1 ARQGKGR
8 RRLGWLSI
16 GPVSWD
22 AHSFETSIV
31 PFVAAWAPPLRAR
44 DNCIGVG
51 ALSRH
56 PDGGVLAL
64 TFVTALLARPR
75 KVGVPCQDHLRECS
89 RRAVYRRASKHQIVG
104 KSWHFLGGVGAE
116 RPRRP
121 RAGAWHRPKSPASK
135 AWTFSLAISG
145 ECELDCSGTI
155 DARFC
160 AWRTP
165 GGGEKCELM

>member
-1 ARQGKGR
+1 MPAIPFAPPR
-8 RRLGWLSI
+8 RRGL
-16 GPVSWD
+16 
-22 AHSFETSIV
+22 
-31 PFVAAWAPPLRAR
+31 
-44 DNCIGVG
+44 
-51 ALSRH
+51 LSRH

-104 KSWHFLGGVGAE
+104 KSWHFFGGVGAE

-121 RAGAWHRPKSPASK
+121 RAGAWHRPKSPAST

-145 ECELDCSGTI
+145 RKVGVPCQDHLRECS
-155 DARFC
+155 R
-160 AWRTP
+160 R
-165 GGGEKCELM
+165 